1 MPVDRVL
8 GLGAACLAGLVLVAA
23 WGYGVG
29 TFVSPGAGFWPF
41 YIALAML
48 GLAAGLIARPAP
60 AHGPSEEPS
69 GSRWSRLAIA
79 LASVVFYILALE
91 PLGYLL
97 TTALLMLVQL
107 RWVEDRPWRGSLVI
121 AVASAAVSLIL
132 FRTLLKTPLPLGI
145 VPLPKGW

>member
-1 MPVDRVL
+1 MSVDRVL
-8 GLGAACLAGLVLVAA
+8 GLIAGCLAGVVLVTA

-29 TFVSPGAGFWPF
+29 SFVAPGAGFWPF

-60 AHGPSEEPS
+60 VAAPEDQAV
-69 GSRWSRLAIA
+69 SRWGRFAVAMGSLAFYVVA
-79 LASVVFYILALE
+79 LD

-97 TTALLMLVQL
+97 TTALLLLVQL
-107 RWVEDRPWRGSLVI
+107 KWVEDRPWRGSVVTALV
-121 AVASAAVSLIL
+121 SALVSLVV

>member
-1 MPVDRVL
+1 VPVDRVL
-8 GLGAACLAGLVLVAA
+8 GLGAACLAALVMVTA

-29 TFVSPGAGFWPF
+29 SFVAPGAGFWPF

-48 GLAAGLIARPAP
+48 GLAVGLIGRPAP
-60 AHGPSEEPS
+60 AGASQDPSV
-69 GSRWSRLAIA
+69 SRWRRFAIA
-79 LASVVFYILALE
+79 LASLALYVLALE

-107 RWVEDRPWRGSLVI
+107 RWVEDRPWRGSLVT
-121 AVASAAVSLIL
+121 AVASAAVSLL
-132 FRTLLKTPLPLGI
+132 VFRTLLKTPLPLGV